1 MAASVNKTQ
10 IIKTGTK
17 TNLKTLII
25 NVNLSLPVCDSI
37 PHPYSGYPSLFK
49 SSHESNMIYD
59 IYNPYDTESTFLLL
73 VYVPPP
79 QSPVLFKKSSLFS
92 LLTPV
97 LNSPILEPYHT
108 A

>member
-17 TNLKTLII
+17 TNLKTLTI
-25 NVNLSLPVCDSI
+25 NVNLPLPVCDSI

-59 IYNPYDTESTFLLL
+59 IYDIKNPYDTESTFLLL

-79 QSPVLFKKSSLFS
+79 PHPQYSSRNLPCFHCS
-92 LLTPV
+92 HL
-97 LNSPILEPYHT
+97 Y
-108 A
+108 